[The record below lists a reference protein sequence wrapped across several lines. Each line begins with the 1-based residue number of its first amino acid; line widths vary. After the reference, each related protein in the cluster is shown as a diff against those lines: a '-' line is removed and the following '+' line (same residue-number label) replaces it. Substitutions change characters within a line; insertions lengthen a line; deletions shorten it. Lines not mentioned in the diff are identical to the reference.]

1 MKTRRYLCAL
11 LILGLALVVLGCTGA
26 LPKPEAPASSTAEKP
41 PENAW
46 KLEAYNALAES
57 KVAYDRAFT
66 ALALADRMGKLQPED
81 KSRSIKYGKMY
92 KEAHNQ
98 AVTQLLNNQRP
109 EMLAMKTALGAFE
122 AIAMPYMT
130 QRKE

>member
-1 MKTRRYLCAL
+1 MKTRRYLCTF
-11 LILGLALVVLGCTGA
+11 LILGLALVVLGCPGI
-26 LPKPEAPASSTAEKP
+26 LPKPGAPASSAADKASAD
-41 PENAW
+41 AW

-57 KVAYDRAFT
+57 KVAYDKAFT

-81 KSRSIKYGKMY
+81 KARSIKWGKMY

-109 EMLAMKTALGAFE
+109 EMFTIKTALGAFE
-122 AIAMPYMT
+122 AIAIPYMS

>member
-1 MKTRRYLCAL
+1 MKKRQYLCAF
-11 LILGLALVVLGCTGA
+11 LILGVALGCAGA
-26 LPKPEAPASSTAEKP
+26 LPKSEVQASLTAEKP
-41 PENAW
+41 SPEVW

-66 ALALADRMGKLQPED
+66 ALALADQMGKLKPED
-81 KSRSIKYGKMY
+81 KAKSIKYGKMY

-109 EMLAMKTALGAFE
+109 EMFAMKTALGAFE
-122 AIAMPYMT
+122 AIALPYMT

>member
-1 MKTRRYLCAL
+1 MKTRHYIYVSLF
-11 LILGLALVVLGCTGA
+11 LGLALVILGCTGV
-26 LPKPEAPASSTAEKP
+26 LPKPEAPASSTVEKP
-41 PENAW
+41 STEAW

-57 KVAYDRAFT
+57 KVAYDKAFT
-66 ALALADRMGKLQPED
+66 ALALADRMGKLRPED
-81 KSRSIKYGKMY
+81 KVRSIKYGKLY

-109 EMLAMKTALGAFE
+109 ELFAMKTALGAFE
-122 AIAMPYMT
+122 AIALPYMT

>member
-1 MKTRRYLCAL
+1 VKKRQYLCAS
-11 LILGLALVVLGCTGA
+11 LILGVALGCAGA
-26 LPKPEAPASSTAEKP
+26 LPKAEAPASSTAEKP
-41 PENAW
+41 SPEAW

-57 KVAYDRAFT
+57 KVAYDKAFK

-81 KSRSIKYGKMY
+81 KARSIKYGKLY

-98 AVTQLLNNQRP
+98 AVSQLLNNQRP
-109 EMLAMKTALGAFE
+109 EMFAMKTVLGAFE
-122 AIAMPYMT
+122 AIALPYVT

>member
-1 MKTRRYLCAL
+1 MKIGRYLCAF
-11 LILGLALVVLGCTGA
+11 LILGLALVVLGCPGT
-26 LPKPEAPASSTAEKP
+26 LPNPGAPASSTAEKP
-41 PENAW
+41 SADAW

-66 ALALADRMGKLQPED
+66 ALGLADQMGKLRPED
-81 KSRSIKYGKMY
+81 KARSIKYGKMY

-109 EMLAMKTALGAFE
+109 EMFAMKTALGAFE
-122 AIAMPYMT
+122 AIALPYMT

>member
-1 MKTRRYLCAL
+1 MKKGRYIGAF
-11 LILGLALVVLGCTGA
+11 LILGLALAVLGCTGA
-26 LPKPEAPASSTAEKP
+26 LSKPEAPVSSTGEKP

-66 ALALADRMGKLQPED
+66 ALALADQMGKLQPDD
-81 KSRSIKYGKMY
+81 KDRSIKYGKMY

-98 AVTQLLNNQRP
+98 AVPQLLNNQRP
-109 EMLAMKTALGAFE
+109 EMFAMKTALGAFE
-122 AIAMPYMT
+122 AIALPYMT